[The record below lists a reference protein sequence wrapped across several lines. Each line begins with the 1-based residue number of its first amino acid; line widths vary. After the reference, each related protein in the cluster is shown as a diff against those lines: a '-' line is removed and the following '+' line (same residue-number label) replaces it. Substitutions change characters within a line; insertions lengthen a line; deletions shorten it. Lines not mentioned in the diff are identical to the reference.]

1 MNEVRLNPLDTAWL
15 FTESRATPNH
25 VGGLLQFRLPADAPR
40 DFVGR
45 LMADFRAHRHFVAP
59 WNRRLKFNFTKNP
72 VPAWVEEADDA
83 IDLEYHVRH
92 AALPWPGGER
102 ELGELIGRLHS
113 TPLDLARP
121 PWECTLIEGLEGD
134 RFAMYVK
141 MHHALIDGVSG
152 MKMLERAMAPDPA
165 RSLKLPPFWATGLG
179 GAARPRSGGGGS
191 GLAPTV
197 ANATAAAIAGLSL
210 QGRSLPQLAAAFG
223 QIVRRIGDPAEG
235 PAVPFDAPHS
245 ALNGRVREK
254 RRFATQQFELAR
266 LRALAEA
273 ADATLNDVV
282 LAICGGALRRY
293 LAAHDELPA
302 HSLYALTPAPAADPS
317 AAQRPWRRVSLA
329 TDVEDPVRR
338 LRAIRAQ
345 SAGDT
350 AGGGSTVLART
361 AKVVAR
367 ALAGEPA
374 AAWLH
379 TCPADAWAAQ
389 LRLLLTRLDEDAAT
403 RARRWPLLGVP
414 FAVKDNIDI
423 AGQPTTAAC
432 PAFGFEAA
440 ASATV
445 VQRLLD
451 AGALWLG
458 KTNLDQFATG
468 LVGTR
473 SPHGRPA
480 CVADATRISGGSSSG
495 SAVAVAAGVVP
506 FALGTDTAGSGR
518 VPAAFN
524 GLVGLKPTPGRVSTA
539 GVLPACRS
547 LDCVSVFAHTVD
559 DAARVLAVIEGPDA
573 ADPYS
578 AFEPGP
584 AVLPAPARI
593 GIPAAPE
600 LDAALGYDQAW
611 QTTLQRLRDAGHEL
625 VPLDFGP
632 LHEVA
637 ALLYEGPWVAER
649 HAVVQGLLATQPDAF
664 DPTVRRVIGRA
675 LDFSATDA
683 FRGAYRLRELAAEV
697 ATLWQR
703 VDQLLVPSTPT
714 HPTFDEVDADPLGTN
729 ARLGTYTNFV
739 NLLGWCALALPAVR
753 TPGGLPFGVTAIAPG
768 GFDVALPYSEDWDLW
783 LKLSRDYPFVK
794 LDRVSTLYR
803 QHPYQGNRVLRPVD
817 YRTRL
822 LEDAAGRWGLA
833 SADGR
838 AVPRSVFRQRLARY
852 HLQFA
857 LHHLQHRS
865 RRVALRSLMRAWRL
879 QPGWL
884 RPPAVAA
891 AALLGWRPRT

>member
-1 MNEVRLNPLDTAWL
+1 MSIAAPSSPEPAAPPHRVGDWL
-15 FTESRATPNH
+15 ALPPQA
-25 VGGLLQFRLPADAPR
+25 LLQ
-40 DFVGR
+40 
-45 LMADFRAHRHFVAP
+45 
-59 WNRRLKFNFTKNP
+59 
-72 VPAWVEEADDA
+72 
-83 IDLEYHVRH
+83 
-92 AALPWPGGER
+92 ALQ
-102 ELGELIGRLHS
+102 
-113 TPLDLARP
+113 
-121 PWECTLIEGLEGD
+121 
-134 RFAMYVK
+134 
-141 MHHALIDGVSG
+141 
-152 MKMLERAMAPDPA
+152 
-165 RSLKLPPFWATGLG
+165 
-179 GAARPRSGGGGS
+179 AAR
-191 GLAPTV
+191 
-197 ANATAAAIAGLSL
+197 
-210 QGRSLPQLAAAFG
+210 
-223 QIVRRIGDPAEG
+223 
-235 PAVPFDAPHS
+235 
-245 ALNGRVREK
+245 
-254 RRFATQQFELAR
+254 
-266 LRALAEA
+266 
-273 ADATLNDVV
+273 
-282 LAICGGALRRY
+282 
-293 LAAHDELPA
+293 
-302 HSLYALTPAPAADPS
+302 
-317 AAQRPWRRVSLA
+317 
-329 TDVEDPVRR
+329 
-338 LRAIRAQ
+338 
-345 SAGDT
+345 
-350 AGGGSTVLART
+350 
-361 AKVVAR
+361 AR

-379 TCPADAWAAQ
+379 TCPAEAWAAQ
-389 LRLLLTRLDEDAAT
+389 LRLLLTRLDEDTAT
-403 RARRWPLLGVP
+403 RAQRWPLLGVP

-423 AGQPTTAAC
+423 TGQPTTAAC
-432 PAFGFEAA
+432 PAFGFEAGT
-440 ASATV
+440 SATV

-480 CVADATRISGGSSSG
+480 SVADATRISGGSSSG

-611 QTTLQRLRDAGHEL
+611 QTTLQRLREAGHEL

-649 HAVVQGLLATQPDAF
+649 HAVVQDLLAAQPEAF
-664 DPTVRRVIGRA
+664 DPAVRRVIGRA

-768 GFDVALPYSEDWDLW
+768 GFDVALLQAWRGWGAEATGPMPLPAVQPT
-783 LKLSRDYPFVK
+783 LPLAVVGAHLSGLPLNGQLRERGAALIETTTTAPHYRLYALPGTTPPKPGLQRVAEGGHAIALEVWAMPMHQVGSFLALIPPPLGLGSVQLDDGRHVHGFVCEAHA
-794 LDRVSTLYR
+794 L
-803 QHPYQGNRVLRPVD
+803 
-817 YRTRL
+817 
-822 LEDAAGRWGLA
+822 AGAQDISHHGGWRAYLA
-833 SADGR
+833 SLAQ
-838 AVPRSVFRQRLARY
+838 PR
-852 HLQFA
+852 
-857 LHHLQHRS
+857 
-865 RRVALRSLMRAWRL
+865 
-879 QPGWL
+879 
-884 RPPAVAA
+884 
-891 AALLGWRPRT
+891 